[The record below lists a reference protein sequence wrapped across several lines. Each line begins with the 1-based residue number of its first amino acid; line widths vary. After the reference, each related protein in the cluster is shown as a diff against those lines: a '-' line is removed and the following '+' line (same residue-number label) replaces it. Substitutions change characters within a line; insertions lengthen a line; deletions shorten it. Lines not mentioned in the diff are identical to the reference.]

1 MGALR
6 YNFDLIFANLLF
18 GANFSFYVSL
28 TRNYLDFQQIFMLQ
42 VLAASIFFIPF
53 ALFSKQ
59 SYRIPLRDF
68 GNILIVTVL
77 IVYGWMFML
86 LWGASYTSPI
96 DASTISTLGPVF
108 TILTGHF
115 LLREKN
121 ITWARRIGVVLGFA
135 GAAFLLFD
143 KGFRLAPGSSGL
155 GNALVLVAVV
165 MLRIGR
171 GHTVYFDNRAVDKGG
186 QSVEAPYKIT
196 VYVNGEQI
204 SKLYEKERCLTTV
217 IGDKLELTVEVMQQ
231 KGGSETTETY
241 QMTLPHNIDGI
252 IINLPAY
259 MAGLPEEAYLE
270 EFIPAPPTEDDDEEA
285 PGIEDDM
292 GLGDF

>member
-1 MGALR
+1 MKTTKR
-6 YNFDLIFANLLF
+6 SWLIRIA
-18 GANFSFYVSL
+18 
-28 TRNYLDFQQIFMLQ
+28 
-42 VLAASIFFIPF
+42 FI
-53 ALFSKQ
+53 
-59 SYRIPLRDF
+59 
-68 GNILIVTVL
+68 
-77 IVYGWMFML
+77 
-86 LWGASYTSPI
+86 
-96 DASTISTLGPVF
+96 
-108 TILTGHF
+108 
-115 LLREKN
+115 
-121 ITWARRIGVVLGFA
+121 
-135 GAAFLLFD
+135 
-143 KGFRLAPGSSGL
+143 
-155 GNALVLVAVV
+155 LVLVLIAVL

-196 VYVNGEQI
+196 VYVNGEQL

-270 EFIPAPPTEDDDEEA
+270 EFIPRASHRGGRRGSA
-285 PGIEDDM
+285 QHRGRYGPGRLLIM
-292 GLGDF
+292 CAAYTAHAKAWAVGA